1 MFSKPEPIAPGPG
14 QESVWDYPRPPRL
27 EPVSERLRVIF
38 ADQVIADTHAGFRVL
53 ETSHPPVY
61 YIPPADLRQDFLLAE
76 AARTF
81 CEFKGAAR
89 YWTVDVNGR
98 RSENAAWSYP
108 EPSERFRPIKDYLA
122 FYASRVDACFVG
134 EEKVKAQAGDFYGGW
149 VTSRVVGPFKG
160 GPGSMGW

>member
-1 MFSKPEPIAPGPG
+1 MTRACFARPLFQSKKGGEPDDCKSPNH
-14 QESVWDYPRPPRL
+14 PR
-27 EPVSERLRVIF
+27 RLRSS
-38 ADQVIADTHAGFRVL
+38 R
-53 ETSHPPVY
+53 
-61 YIPPADLRQDFLLAE
+61 LRSLLRRHLASVQLIQDFLLAE
-76 AARTF
+76 GARTF

-108 EPSERFRPIKDYLA
+108 APSERFRPIKDCLA